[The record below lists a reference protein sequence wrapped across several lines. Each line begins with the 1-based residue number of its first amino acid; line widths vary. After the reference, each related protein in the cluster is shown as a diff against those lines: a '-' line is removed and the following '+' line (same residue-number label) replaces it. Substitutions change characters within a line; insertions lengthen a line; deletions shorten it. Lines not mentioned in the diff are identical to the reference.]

1 MSKYLELVEV
11 SEGVVVLRR
20 SDVKDSPLVKIE
32 FSKDVKALLNGM
44 EFDVA
49 KEMIKAGIETL
60 NADIDLETLDEEL
73 METFFKKDNDNRV
86 VH

>member
-20 SDVKDSPLVKIE
+20 SDQKDAPLVKIE
-32 FSKDVKALLNGM
+32 FSSEVKTLLIDMDALDDDV
-44 EFDVA
+44 FDSFL
-49 KEMIKAGIETL
+49 KK
-60 NADIDLETLDEEL
+60 DLED
-73 METFFKKDNDNRV
+73 RV

>member
-11 SEGVVVLRR
+11 SEGVVILRR
-20 SDVKDSPLVKIE
+20 SDQKDVPLVKIE
-32 FSKDVKALLNGM
+32 FSSEVKTLLNGM

-49 KEMIKAGIETL
+49 KEMIKSGIETL
-60 NADIDLETLDEEL
+60 NSDIDVDALDDDVFDSFL
-73 METFFKKDNDNRV
+73 KKDLEDRV